1 MIALLMRFVKL
12 VNSARKGKRFVATFE
27 DPKKTIHFG
36 SKGGST
42 YIDHHDKSKRENYLK
57 RHSPSGV
64 YVPKGNYEVNE
75 NWNEVNAGS
84 LSAFLLWGKSA
95 NLESNL
101 IRYVKRFDL

>member
-1 MIALLMRFVKL
+1 MRFVNL
-12 VNSARKGKRFVATFE
+12 VYSLRKGKRFVATFE

-57 RHSPSGV
+57 RH
-64 YVPKGNYEVNE
+64 EVNE
-75 NWNEVNAGS
+75 NWNEVNTGS
-84 LSAFLLWGKSA
+84 LSAFLLWGKST